1 MPKPR
6 RARLFTSLSL
16 PLLATGLLAA
26 PSVLPA
32 RLAQA
37 RYIALGYDLGDS
49 FLSER
54 EALLKPGQIMPEDQ
68 RALNAVRDLIEKW
81 NRYVITAR
89 PEQADLFL
97 AVRAGRRASVEVSV
111 RTGGQRQGSGATG
124 VRSRAE
130 VSSPDDML
138 SVYEATGGRMG
149 ILLWRG
155 QRPDGFSGNSP
166 KLFEDFKAD
175 VERAARQP

>member
-1 MPKPR
+1 MPQPR
-6 RARLFTSLSL
+6 RARLLASLSL

-32 RLAQA
+32 RVLQA

-54 EALLKPGQIMPEDQ
+54 EALLQPGRVMPDDQ
-68 RALNAVRDLIEKW
+68 RALRAVRDLLEKW
-81 NRYVITAR
+81 NRYVITSR

-97 AVRAGRRASVEVSV
+97 AVRAGRRGSFGIGV
-111 RTGGQRQGSGATG
+111 RTGGQGEASGATG
-124 VRSRAE
+124 VSSRVE

-138 SVYEATGGRMG
+138 SVYEAAGGR
-149 ILLWRG
+149 IPLWRG
-155 QRPDGFSGNSP
+155 QRPDGFSGTSP
-166 KLFEDFKAD
+166 KLFEEFKAD
-175 VERAARQP
+175 VERAAPQP

>member
-26 PSVLPA
+26 PNDVPA
-32 RLAQA
+32 RLVQA

-54 EALLKPGQIMPEDQ
+54 EALLKPGRVMPEDQ
-68 RALNAVRDLIEKW
+68 RALNAVRDLIETW

-89 PEQADLFL
+89 PEHADLFL
-97 AVRAGRRASVEVSV
+97 AVRAGRRASFEVGV
-111 RTGGQRQGSGATG
+111 RTGGWREGSGATG
-124 VRSRAE
+124 VSSRAE

-138 SVYEATGGRMG
+138 SVYETAGGR
-149 ILLWRG
+149 IPLWRG

-175 VERAARQP
+175 VERAARKP